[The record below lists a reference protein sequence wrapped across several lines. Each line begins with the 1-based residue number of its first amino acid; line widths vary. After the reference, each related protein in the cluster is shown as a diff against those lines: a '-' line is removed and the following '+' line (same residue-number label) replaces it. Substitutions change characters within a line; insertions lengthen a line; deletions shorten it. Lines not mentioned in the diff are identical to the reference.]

1 MSMPSEMTL
10 DVSQS
15 IEINAAIGDAYKALV
30 ARLTNENTAPDN
42 KPMPMVLEE
51 WPGGRWFRDLGNGQ
65 GHLWGFV
72 QVIKPPTLIEIQG
85 PMFMSYPVAGHI
97 RFKLTQIAGGTEV
110 HLHHQA
116 LGNIQEDHRKH
127 VGPGWEHHLLSVKRI
142 AEAGVGSTA

>member
-1 MSMPSEMTL
+1 MTETQELTL

-15 IEINAAIGDAYKALV
+15 IEIHAAIGDSYKALIR
-30 ARLTNENTAPDN
+30 RLTVESSTPDN

-85 PMFMSYPVAGHI
+85 PMFMSYPVAGHVSF
-97 RFKLTQIAGGTEV
+97 RLEQIAGGTE
-110 HLHHQA
+110 LSMRHQA
-116 LGNIQEDHRKH
+116 LGLVPEEHREG
-127 VGPGWEHHLLSVKRI
+127 VVPGWDHFVKSVKRI
-142 AEAGVGSTA
+142 AE